1 MHSTTKSR
9 TSISYKTL
17 YLYEK
22 SRADKLLLYIDEL
35 QLELQRLKSSRESHI
50 EHIDD
55 GLKEDINE
63 ISNVV
68 DILEDLSLSTNAEE
82 KEQHDNNYNIT
93 SITTSDK
100 EIDNEGVAESNI
112 PDISY
117 TNSLTAK
124 NGYKEEENV
133 CKDLN
138 DVDIRKTFLPILGDE
153 YDNCDRLG
161 GSSKCDIQS
170 KNEILKGQVKKYKK
184 GQFQQLDRHS
194 VDTFITSVPEIS
206 SLSYI
211 LKNLC
216 EYPLLPDGYHVDK
229 SVPIKKLNSSNY
241 SEDILTNM
249 LNLLNKHK
257 RNILH
262 YAFYGTNNKNRPD
275 YLFGVEYVENVRHK
289 LIVFDIVEIIN
300 YLETLDFK
308 VSKGETVLVLG
319 EESVFSM
326 QRKGGD
332 GGRKGSNQLQI
343 KIIVSKLEDK
353 VKCIKHVL

>member
-22 SRADKLLLYIDEL
+22 SRADKLTLYIDEL
-35 QLELQRLKSSRESHI
+35 QLEIQSLKSSQVSHN
-50 EHIDD
+50 HD
-55 GLKEDINE
+55 GLKEDENE
-63 ISNVV
+63 ISNVLEK
-68 DILEDLSLSTNAEE
+68 LEDLSLSTKAEE
-82 KEQHDNNYNIT
+82 KDQHDNNYNI
-93 SITTSDK
+93 SPISTSDK
-100 EIDNEGVAESNI
+100 EIDNAGVVESNI

-138 DVDIRKTFLPILGDE
+138 DVVDIRKTFLPILGDE
-153 YDNCDRLG
+153 YDYCDRLG

-170 KNEILKGQVKKYKK
+170 NNKILKGQVKKYKK
-184 GQFQQLDRHS
+184 GQFQQLDRHN

-216 EYPLLPDGYHVDK
+216 EYPLLPDGQYVDK

-241 SEDILTNM
+241 SEDILINM
-249 LNLLNKHK
+249 LHLMNEHK

-275 YLFGVEYVENVRHK
+275 YLFGVEYVGNVRHK
-289 LIVFDIVEIIN
+289 IVVFEIAEIIK
-300 YLETLDFK
+300 YLETLEFK